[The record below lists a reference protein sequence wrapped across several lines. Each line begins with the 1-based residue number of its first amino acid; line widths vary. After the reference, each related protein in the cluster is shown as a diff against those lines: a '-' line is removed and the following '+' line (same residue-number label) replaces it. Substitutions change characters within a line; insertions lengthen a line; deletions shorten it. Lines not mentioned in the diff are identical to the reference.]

1 METNM
6 ARKARIV
13 RKTTET
19 DIQLAIDLDNK
30 AGSNIDTTIPFF
42 DHMLELFSRHGFF
55 KLVIKSKGD
64 THIDDHHLIEDLGIC
79 LGQAVG
85 QALGKK
91 TGINRYGSASVP
103 MDECLCRVDLDI
115 SGRPYLIYKVK
126 FERRKIGGFDPAL
139 VKEFFKAF
147 TDHSGITLHINL
159 AYGSN
164 SHHIIESIF
173 KAFARAMRNAVTFN
187 ENIDGV
193 LSTKGSL

>member
-1 METNM
+1 M

-13 RKTTET
+13 RKTSET
-19 DIQLAIDLDNK
+19 DIQLAIDLDN
-30 AGSNIDTTIPFF
+30 ATGSNIDTTIPFF
-42 DHMLELFSRHGFF
+42 DHMLELFARHGFF

-64 THIDDHHLIEDLGIC
+64 THIDDHHLVEDLGIC

-85 QALGKK
+85 QSLGRK
-91 TGINRYGSASVP
+91 TGISRYGSASVP

-164 SHHIIESIF
+164 SHHIIEGIF
-173 KAFARAMRNAVTFN
+173 KAFARALRNAVTLN
-187 ENIDGV
+187 EAIDGV

>member
-1 METNM
+1 M
-6 ARKARIV
+6 ARKAKII

-19 DIQLAIDLDNK
+19 DIALDIDLDK
-30 AGSNIDTTIPFF
+30 STGSKINTTIPFLN
-42 DHMLELFSRHGFF
+42 HMLELFVRHGQF
-55 KLVIKSKGD
+55 KLVIKSTGD
-64 THIDDHHLIEDLGIC
+64 TEIDDHHLVEDLGIC

-103 MDECLCRVDLDI
+103 MDECLCRVDMDI
-115 SGRPYLIYKVK
+115 SGRPYLIYKVRY
-126 FERRKIGGFDPAL
+126 ERRKIGGFDPAL

-164 SHHIIESIF
+164 SHHIIEAVF
-173 KAFARAMRNAVTFN
+173 KAFARALRQAVSIN
-187 ENIDGV
+187 PEISGV
-193 LSTKGSL
+193 LSTKGTL

>member
-1 METNM
+1 M
-6 ARKARIV
+6 ARKAKIV

-19 DIQLAIDLDNK
+19 DIALDIDLDK
-30 AGSNIDTTIPFF
+30 SASSKIDTTIPFLN
-42 DHMLELFSRHGFF
+42 HMLELFVRHGQF
-55 KLVIKSKGD
+55 KLVIKSTGD
-64 THIDDHHLIEDLGIC
+64 TEIDDHHLVEDLGIC

-103 MDECLCRVDLDI
+103 MDESLCRVDIDI
-115 SGRPYLIYKVK
+115 SGRPYLIYKVRY
-126 FERRKIGGFDPAL
+126 ERRKIGGFDPAL

-164 SHHIIESIF
+164 SHHIIEAVF
-173 KAFARAMRNAVTFN
+173 KAFARALRQAV
-187 ENIDGV
+187 NINPEISGV
-193 LSTKGSL
+193 LSTKGTL